1 MGELLLLITL
11 SKEGGGEK
19 KKIRFDTR
27 KIIRGHRGRNT
38 VGSETRRSLERKE
51 GVSGG
56 GGGGL
61 GPKQQ
66 RRRGA
71 SGVVEGIRR
80 ESGD

>member
-1 MGELLLLITL
+1 MLLLITL

-56 GGGGL
+56 GVGTQAAAQERSIGCC
-61 GPKQQ
+61 
-66 RRRGA
+66 RR
-71 SGVVEGIRR
+71 
-80 ESGD
+80 D

>member
-1 MGELLLLITL
+1 M
-11 SKEGGGEK
+11 
-19 KKIRFDTR
+19 
-27 KIIRGHRGRNT
+27 
-38 VGSETRRSLERKE
+38 GSETRRSLERKE
-51 GVSGG
+51 GVSGGGG

>member
-1 MGELLLLITL
+1 M
-11 SKEGGGEK
+11 
-19 KKIRFDTR
+19 
-27 KIIRGHRGRNT
+27 
-38 VGSETRRSLERKE
+38 GSETRRSLERKE
-51 GVSGG
+51 RVSGGGG

>member
-1 MGELLLLITL
+1 M
-11 SKEGGGEK
+11 
-19 KKIRFDTR
+19 
-27 KIIRGHRGRNT
+27 
-38 VGSETRRSLERKE
+38 GSETRRSLERKE

-61 GPKQQ
+61 RPKQQ

>member
-66 RRRGA
+66 RKRGA